1 MNVVDQQ
8 FTALYEKLQQ
18 LLRQHNHLEKENDK
32 LREELEQSKQREGI
46 TKGKVEELQQQIS
59 ILKLAAG
66 EMSDKDK
73 KAFERRLNQ
82 YIKEIDKAITYLSE

>member
-1 MNVVDQQ
+1 MSVDQQ

-18 LLRQHNHLEKENDK
+18 LLRQYNRLEKENER
-32 LREELEQSKQREGI
+32 LRQDLEDSKRKEVLTQ
-46 TKGKVEELQQQIS
+46 GKVEELQQQVS

-73 KAFERRLNQ
+73 KTFERKLDQ
-82 YIKEIDKAITYLSE
+82 YIKEIDKTITYLSR